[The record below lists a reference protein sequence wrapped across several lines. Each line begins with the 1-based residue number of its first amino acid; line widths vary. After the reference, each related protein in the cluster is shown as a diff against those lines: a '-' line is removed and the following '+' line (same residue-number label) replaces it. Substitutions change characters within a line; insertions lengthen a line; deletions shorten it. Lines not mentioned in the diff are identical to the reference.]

1 MSFYLAV
8 NGSWI
13 KIVCNKERKTMR
25 YILLSAG
32 IFLFETFIKQKREE
46 NTQNKDYLNGNMAIT
61 TYHNYGAFLNGGD
74 KKPLLIKIT
83 SVILTLGLTLLFI
96 LTFTQYGRV
105 ELRSGLA
112 FLLGGAYSNTYDR
125 IKRGYVV
132 DYLNFPKS
140 PCGIK
145 RIVFNISDFCIM
157 LGACLIVIKQK

>member
-1 MSFYLAV
+1 
-8 NGSWI
+8 
-13 KIVCNKERKTMR
+13 MR

-46 NTQNKDYLNGNMAIT
+46 KTENKDYMNGTVAIT

-74 KKPLLIKIT
+74 KKPFLIKIT
-83 SVILTLGLTLLFI
+83 SVILVLGITVLFL
-96 LTFTQYGRV
+96 LTFTQYGRT

-132 DYLNFPKS
+132 DYLNFPKT
-140 PCGIK
+140 PGCLK
-145 RIVFNISDFCIM
+145 RIVFNISDFCI
-157 LGACLIVIKQK
+157 LIGACLIVIKQK